1 MRHSFCLKEL
11 NTYKEN
17 FQIEC
22 YLGFSKNIYV
32 FGCPWSQLQ
41 HVESSSLLF
50 LTAIFKASSD
60 NHFAFLHFFFLGM
73 VLTTAS
79 CTISGTSVH
88 ILQALCL
95 SDLIP

>member
-1 MRHSFCLKEL
+1 MKSLGDTMRHSFCLKEL

-41 HVESSSLLF
+41 HVESSSLIRDRTWAPCIESTESFQLDHQGNPIGF
-50 LTAIFKASSD
+50 Y
-60 NHFAFLHFFFLGM
+60 
-73 VLTTAS
+73 
-79 CTISGTSVH
+79 
-88 ILQALCL
+88 
-95 SDLIP
+95 